1 MELDNI
7 LKDIDEE
14 DINPMF
20 YSFTSQLGDIFINNK
35 GENELSFKD
44 NFINIQL
51 KDLKFN
57 NYGITLV
64 LIKRGRDS
72 FLPKAD
78 IKFQIGDELMVVG
91 KIADVTKFFGL
102 LNEDNPTIISKR
114 INKRSFK
121 IK

>member
-1 MELDNI
+1 MRFL
-7 LKDIDEE
+7 
-14 DINPMF
+14 
-20 YSFTSQLGDIFINNK
+20 
-35 GENELSFKD
+35 FKAVD
-44 NFINIQL
+44 
-51 KDLKFN
+51 
-57 NYGITLV
+57 TLV